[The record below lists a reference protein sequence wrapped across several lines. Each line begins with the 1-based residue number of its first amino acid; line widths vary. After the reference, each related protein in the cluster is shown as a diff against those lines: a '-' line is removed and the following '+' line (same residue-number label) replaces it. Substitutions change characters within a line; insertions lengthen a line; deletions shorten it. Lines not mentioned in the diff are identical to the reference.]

1 MSYTKVKSKPRK
13 EQWEFIQTQMGLSSL
28 FETGTVFGEPRVTK
42 VFGMECYAFRIWLG
56 NTKEKKF
63 LRQVDAWYAP
73 VETSKQALADCMA
86 MIKSGVVVAV
96 QGARRTYCRYDAG
109 KHALISVQ
117 VNIAESIAVMG
128 TSDKAPM
135 IEPILENLRATD
147 RMMMDADEEE
157 IDEEKDGS
165 ED

>member
-1 MSYTKVKSKPRK
+1 MSFTNPKPKPRK
-13 EQWEFIQTQMGLSSL
+13 DEWKFIQTQMGLSSL

-42 VFGMECYAFRIWLG
+42 VFGMECYGFRIWLG

-73 VETSKQALADCMA
+73 TETSKKALADCMA
-86 MIKSGVVVAV
+86 MVKPGIVIAV
-96 QGARRTYCRYDAG
+96 QGFRRTYCRYDARR
-109 KHALISVQ
+109 HALISVQ
-117 VNIAESIAVMG
+117 VNIAESIAVLG
-128 TSDKAPM
+128 VSDKTPM

-157 IDEEKDGS
+157 IDDEKNGG